1 MQKIIIPTDF
11 SPAASAALR
20 YGHFLAEATGYD
32 LEVIHVHD
40 GYGHVE
46 NSRVKKGGME
56 ARMAAQQ
63 SIDQFIRF
71 AIPVTA
77 TSPATGPEAT
87 EVNICSHEVTGSPT
101 DVIIA
106 ASQEEETCL
115 VVMGGVG
122 TGAVSTVTPFFGSVA
137 RTVAEQSACPVLLVP
152 EDYENPKL
160 ERASIAFDVVKGLRE
175 TSKGFDFLRI
185 PLAPAMRL
193 VHVRDFSEKGE
204 TRKEIALMEEV
215 LNTDFPGYPVELD
228 LLNPGTTAFRLL
240 DYAETED
247 IDLLVLGHRKR
258 SLWKRL
264 FLNSDIKQVM
274 RFGVTPLLVV
284 PITEY

>member
-1 MQKIIIPTDF
+1 MQKIIVPTDF
-11 SPAASAALR
+11 SSAASAALR
-20 YGHFLAEATGYD
+20 YAHFLAEAIGCD

-46 NSRVKKGGME
+46 DSRVKKGGIE
-56 ARMAAQQ
+56 ARQAAQR

-71 AIPVTA
+71 SV
-77 TSPATGPEAT
+77 PAKAAVAAEGPET
-87 EVNICSHEVTGSPT
+87 EVTISSLETVGSPT
-101 DVIIA
+101 DVLIK
-106 ASQEEETCL
+106 ASQEEATCL
-115 VVMGGVG
+115 IVMGGVG

-152 EDYENPKL
+152 EDYKNPKM

-185 PLAPAMRL
+185 PLAPSMRL
-193 VHVRDFSEKGE
+193 VHVRDSSEKGE
-204 TRKEIALMEEV
+204 TRKEIDLMEEV

-240 DYAETED
+240 DYAEEEN

-264 FLNSDIKQVM
+264 FLDSDIKHVM
-274 RFGVTPLLVV
+274 RFAVTPLLVI
-284 PITEY
+284 PISEY

>member
-1 MQKIIIPTDF
+1 MQKIIVPTDF
-11 SPAASAALR
+11 SSTASAALR
-20 YGHFLAEATGYD
+20 YGYFLAEATGYN

-46 NSRVKKGGME
+46 DTRVKKGGME
-56 ARMAAQQ
+56 ARMAVQRN
-63 SIDQFIRF
+63 IDQFIRF
-71 AIPVTA
+71 AVPAKA
-77 TSPATGPEAT
+77 TTVGGSPEAT
-87 EVNICSHEVTGSPT
+87 DVNISSLEVTGSPT

-106 ASQEEETCL
+106 AGQEEETCL
-115 VVMGGVG
+115 IVMGGVG
-122 TGAVSTVTPFFGSVA
+122 TGTVSTVTPFFGSVA
-137 RTVAEQSACPVLLVP
+137 RTVAERSVCPVLLVP
-152 EDYENPKL
+152 ENYEKPKL
-160 ERASIAFDVVKGLRE
+160 ERVSIAFDVVKGLRE

-193 VHVRDFSEKGE
+193 VHVQDFSEKGE

-240 DYAETED
+240 DYAEEEN

-264 FLNSDIKQVM
+264 FLDSDIKQVL